1 MKQDN
6 EKAWLFFKRS
16 SDLAS
21 YISCHVDDRDR
32 MLEPAIAVNSIKK
45 NIKLQLF
52 QVDNKDKSKHSKN
65 SVKQQIQTNIH
76 ERMSKK
82 IECQSSFECLCQ
94 EDSKHSSRTRVA
106 VA

>member
-1 MKQDN
+1 
-6 EKAWLFFKRS
+6 
-16 SDLAS
+16 
-21 YISCHVDDRDR
+21 
-32 MLEPAIAVNSIKK
+32 MLEPVIAVNSIKK

-52 QVDNKDKSKHSKN
+52 QIDNKDKSKHSKN

-94 EDSKHSSRTRVA
+94 EGSKHSSRSRVA
-106 VA
+106 VASRMRQACSSRLHARNCFQIKASLTAVF

>member
-1 MKQDN
+1 MIIIIVASN
-6 EKAWLFFKRS
+6 
-16 SDLAS
+16 LAS
-21 YISCHVDDRDR
+21 YLSCQNNYSDEI
-32 MLEPAIAVNSIKK
+32 LEPAIAANSIKK

-52 QVDNKDKSKHSKN
+52 QIDNKDKSKHFKN

-94 EDSKHSSRTRVA
+94 EGSKHSSRSCVA